1 MAAQLAELNTQRL
14 TILRRREVE
23 RRTGLSKTSLY
34 ERIASGSFP
43 RPVNLGGVGGGGQSV
58 GWYEHE
64 IESWAASLPRARAGE
79 RATASK

>member
-23 RRTGLSKTSLY
+23 RRTGLSRTSLY
-34 ERIASGSFP
+34 ERIAAGTFP
-43 RPVNLGGVGGGGQSV
+43 RPVNLGGGQSV

-64 IESWAASLPRARAGE
+64 VETWISSLPRARAGE
-79 RATASK
+79 RAESAK

>member
-23 RRTGLSKTSLY
+23 RRTGLSRTSLY
-34 ERIASGSFP
+34 DRIASHNFP
-43 RPVNLGGVGGGGQSV
+43 RPVNLGGGQSV

-64 IESWAASLPRARAGE
+64 VDAWLAALPRARAGE
-79 RATASK
+79 RATAAK